1 MAITFIMPLSMIGGC
16 CLITEKKSNKA
27 WMKNLDTKTLT
38 LMALLAALYAVGSYL
53 PGFPMIGL
61 PGSKIDLVRA
71 FEIGYGIVLGPV
83 YGPITAF
90 IGAIVGKIL
99 TGGGMGLFFTP
110 LAPVTAFMSA
120 MLVRRGGWRYSGAVL
135 AVLVFGWYATSVG
148 RAAWVVSL
156 LHLSGLGVILVM
168 GNRISG
174 MVLNADK
181 KILTLGL
188 LLCAFPSTLAG
199 HMLGNIIYVELL
211 SPTAE
216 FFVAVL
222 PVAVVERLVIS
233 VIAAVFGAS
242 LVLAVRQ
249 LYPDLI
255 G

>member
-1 MAITFIMPLSMIGGC
+1 ML
-16 CLITEKKSNKA
+16 LIVEKKTNKA
-27 WMKNLDTKTLT
+27 LMKKLDTKTLT

-71 FEIGYGIVLGPV
+71 FEIGYGVVLGPV
-83 YGPITAF
+83 YGPLTAF
-90 IGAIVGKIL
+90 TGAIVGKTL
-99 TGGGMGLFFTP
+99 TGGGIGLFFTP

-120 MLVRRGGWRYSGAVL
+120 MLVRRGGWKYSGVVL
-135 AVLVFGWYATSVG
+135 AVLVLGWYATSVG

-156 LHLSGLGVILVM
+156 LHLSGLSVILVM
-168 GNRISG
+168 ENRISD
-174 MVLNADK
+174 MVNSEDK
-181 KILTLGL
+181 RTLTLGL
-188 LLCAFPSTLAG
+188 LICAFPSTLAG

-222 PVAVVERLVIS
+222 PIAVVERAVIS

-242 LVLAVRQ
+242 LVIAVRQ
-249 LYPDLI
+249 LYPYLI
-255 G
+255 E